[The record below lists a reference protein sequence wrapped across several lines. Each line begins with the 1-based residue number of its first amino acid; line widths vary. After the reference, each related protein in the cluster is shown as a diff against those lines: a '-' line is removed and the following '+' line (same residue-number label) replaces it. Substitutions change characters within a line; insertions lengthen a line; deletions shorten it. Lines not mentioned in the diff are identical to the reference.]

1 MAVPSPE
8 LPKALHTLER
18 SENLAEVAVLSTCN
32 RTEVYARCT
41 RFHPAVEDVRNFL
54 TDQSSLD
61 PDTITDHLYTYHD
74 DAAVAHLFGV
84 SAGVDSMIVGEGE
97 ILGQVREAWRVA
109 EHESMIGPLV
119 SRVFRQAV
127 EVGKRARTE
136 TRIGPHP
143 RSVPPAG
150 LTRGRR
156 RLARVRGT

>member
-61 PDTITDHLYTYHD
+61 PDTISDHLYTYHD

-84 SAGVDSMIVGEGE
+84 AAGVDSMIVGEGE

-109 EHESMIGPLV
+109 EHESMIGPPV
-119 SRVFRQAV
+119 SRVFRQA
-127 EVGKRARTE
+127 GGGGQT
-136 TRIGPHP
+136 GPAGNPLWRH
-143 RSVPPAG
+143 PPA
-150 LTRGRR
+150 
-156 RLARVRGT
+156 